1 MIFIKISF
9 KLFIILLLIE
19 GCSSRPVLFIQMT
32 DPQMGM
38 FSEDKNMTYEIDHLN
53 NAINGINAIKP
64 DFVVVCGDL
73 TDMEGNNEQ
82 ISEYFR
88 TMSQIDPSIK
98 IYNVA
103 GNHDVGD
110 IPDIE
115 SLELYHSHFG
125 KDHYSFKKGD
135 VYGIV
140 LNSSVMRQDSLVKEI
155 ALEQNLW
162 LQKTLKKANRSGKTI
177 LIFMHHP
184 LFHAL
189 PGEKTGYEN
198 FPEPERSEYLALFKK
213 YNVTAIF
220 SGHLHRNRI
229 LDLGGLQQITIAAIT
244 TNFKR
249 DSSGIRIIR
258 VDDGK
263 LEHRYLVLDSIS
275 NEQSKQTVRIRN

>member
-1 MIFIKISF
+1 
-9 KLFIILLLIE
+9 
-19 GCSSRPVLFIQMT
+19 
-32 DPQMGM
+32 MGM

-140 LNSSVMRQDSLVKEI
+140 LNSSVMRQDSMVKEI

-177 LIFMHHP
+177 LVFMHHP
-184 LFHAL
+184 LFL
-189 PGEKTGYEN
+189 DKPGEPMGYEN
-198 FPEPERSEYLALFKK
+198 FPEPERTHYLELFKQYSVK
-213 YNVTAIF
+213 AIF
-220 SGHLHRNRI
+220 TGHLHRNRI
-229 LDLGGLQQITIAAIT
+229 LDLNGIKQVTTAALSKC
-244 TNFKR
+244 FGR
-249 DSSGIRIIR
+249 DSSGYRIVHVSKTKI
-258 VDDGK
+258 D
-263 LEHRYLVLDSIS
+263 HRYIRLDSIPDQ
-275 NEQSKQTVRIRN
+275 NMRLR